1 MNLRTEVPILSISVS
16 SETPRVNAYELY
28 VFLKIDIPFKLWI
41 EDLLGDY
48 EGFHSYI
55 AIKEP
60 AIGRRDR
67 ANMVY
72 YINLRIAKIAAL
84 KAASTLG
91 EIANEYFK
99 GYEKEE
105 KP

>member
-1 MNLRTEVPILSISVS
+1 MNLRTEIPILSISVS

-28 VFLKIDIPFKLWI
+28 VFLKADVPFKAWI
-41 EDLLGDY
+41 EDLLDGY

-91 EIANEYFK
+91 ERVYEYFK
-99 GYEKEE
+99 SYEKKE
-105 KP
+105 K